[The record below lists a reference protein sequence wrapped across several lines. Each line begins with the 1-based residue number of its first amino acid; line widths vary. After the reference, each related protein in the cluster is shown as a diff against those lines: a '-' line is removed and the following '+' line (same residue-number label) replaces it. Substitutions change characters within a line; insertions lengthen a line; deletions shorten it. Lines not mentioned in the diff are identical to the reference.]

1 MKFDSLI
8 KHSLSGGIFA
18 LFLLSMSACTKY
30 DDPKP
35 VFEEYGEDLTNQV
48 RRKVLVVSIDGA
60 IGTEVEKA
68 MPATIS
74 SLIQKGK
81 YTWNGISEAKSND
94 ATTWASMLTGVSG
107 AKHFIEDESFRAAP
121 DPSDPHSLPAFY
133 PTFLYRLMET
143 RPEYN
148 TVVISPWSSLVNTL
162 MIEAETRIVPVN
174 DQAVKDSTVSHLKS
188 NDPEVMFVNFRS
200 VLDAGVEGG
209 FSVENSSYLNALN
222 TVDGYLGEIMDALES
237 RENYETEE
245 WLVVVTSNHG
255 GTEKTFGGGSLSE
268 RNIFAI
274 YHYKDFE
281 PLELI
286 PSFIEAPEFYQ
297 SGSNQ
302 NYTAPVFEASSPAD
316 YNYNGDEMT
325 VEFRYK
331 RNIRHPWVGEPMII
345 GKTGR
350 TSMQT
355 AGAGW
360 GNSTRNNFLVFYAR
374 LGNGTDMVHNFTTDI
389 DDFQWHHFAVT
400 FQVTGNTFRVKL
412 YNDGK
417 LAEEATYNVANANA
431 ARIISTAPFFVGV
444 RNSHNAGVLSQ
455 ENGNF
460 GEIRIYD
467 KALTNEEIM
476 NAACLPFLDESSSN
490 FGDLSAYWRLNVK
503 EENAFPNE
511 LSGKP
516 ALVGKNTL
524 PQFFQMSSL
533 LTPCNIND
541 ERNVIL
547 GNIDLLPQ
555 LYYWLNI
562 DTKVDWGLDGK
573 VFLNSYEIEFV
584 K

>member
-1 MKFDSLI
+1 MRFDRLI
-8 KHSLSGGIFA
+8 KWSLSGGIFA
-18 LFLLSMSACTKY
+18 LVLSCTTACTKY
-30 DDPKP
+30 ADPEP
-35 VFEEYGEDLTNQV
+35 VFEEYVEDEQNKI

-60 IGTEVEKA
+60 VGTEVEKA
-68 MPATIS
+68 MPSTIA
-74 SLIQKGK
+74 SLIEQGK

-94 ATTWASMLTGVSG
+94 ATTWASMLTGVGS
-107 AKHFIEDESFRAAP
+107 AKHLIEDESFRAAP
-121 DPSDPHSLPAFY
+121 DPSDPHSIPEFY
-133 PTFLYRLMET
+133 PTFLYRLMEV

-162 MIEAETRIVPVN
+162 MIEAETRIVSSN
-174 DQAVKDSTVSHLKS
+174 DLATKDSTVAHIQ
-188 NDPEVMFVNFRS
+188 NEDPEVMFVNFRG
-200 VLDAGVEGG
+200 VLDAGLESG
-209 FSVENSSYLNALN
+209 FSVENSKYLNALN
-222 TVDGYLGEIMDALES
+222 TVDGYLGEIMSALES

-255 GTEKTFGGGSLSE
+255 GTGKAFGGGSLSE

-297 SGSNQ
+297 SGSNN
-302 NYTAPVFEASSPAD
+302 NYTAPVFEAASAAD
-316 YNYNGDEMT
+316 YDYDGSEMT

-331 RNIRHPWVGEPMII
+331 RNVRHPWVGEPMII

-350 TSMQT
+350 TSLQT
-355 AGAGW
+355 AGPGW
-360 GNSTRNNFLVFYAR
+360 GISTRNNFLVFYAR
-374 LGNGTDMVHNFTTDI
+374 LENGTDITHNFTTDI
-389 DDFQWHHFAVT
+389 DDFQWHHYAVS
-400 FQVTGNTFRVKL
+400 FQVRGTDFTLRL

-417 LAEEATYNVANANA
+417 LAAEATYQVSNANA
-431 ARIISTAPFFVGV
+431 ARIVSTAPFFVGV

-467 KALTNEEIM
+467 KALTNEEVM
-476 NAACLPFLDESSSN
+476 NAACLPFLDEESQN
-490 FGDLSAYWRLNVK
+490 YGDLTAYWRLNVK
-503 EENAFPNE
+503 ENNAFPNE
-511 LSGKP
+511 LADKP
-516 ALVGKNTL
+516 SLVAKNTL

-533 LTPCNIND
+533 LTPCNIED
-541 ERNVIL
+541 ERNVIV

-562 DTKVDWGLDGK
+562 DTKADWGLDGK
-573 VFLNSYEIEFV
+573 VFLNKYEIEFV
-584 K
+584 N